1 MEILLVRHALP
12 VRVET
17 GDGTPADPP
26 LSDLG
31 HLQAKALAEW
41 LGHETVDVIHTSP
54 MLRARQTAA
63 PLEEATGL
71 KAVVTEGVS
80 EYDRFADAYVP
91 MEELKRTDY
100 ARWLDIVQGRGLGT
114 DDPVVFQALVV
125 ETVEGLVGANPG
137 RRVVV
142 VCHGG
147 VINSYVAHVLGRPA
161 GDIFFFDPAYTSIN
175 RVLAAGSGERSI
187 VSLNERGHLRGLP
200 TTGRADGV

>member
-12 VRVET
+12 ERVET
-17 GDGTPADPP
+17 RDGTPADPP

-41 LGHETVDVIHTSP
+41 LSHEPIDAVHTSP
-54 MLRARQTAA
+54 MRRARETAA
-63 PLEEATGL
+63 PLAEATGRE
-71 KAVVTEGVS
+71 AIVTDGVTEFDQFS
-80 EYDRFADAYVP
+80 DAYVP

-100 ARWLDIVQGRGLGT
+100 QRWLEIAQGRGMGEQ
-114 DDPVVFQALVV
+114 DPRVFQADVV
-125 ETVEGLVGANPG
+125 ATIERIVGSNPG
-137 RRVVV
+137 RRVVI

-147 VINSYVAHVLGRPA
+147 VINSYVARVLGRPD

-200 TTGRADGV
+200 TTGRSDGV